1 MKTVHKIVL
10 KVLSVLMLVGGGSLL
25 MMRINFT
32 TYYDM
37 VRLFK
42 EYFWTPYGL
51 VLGVVLIVLG
61 FVGLLP
67 VSAPKRIRN
76 TISFSGTHGDVL
88 IELDSVEAN
97 LGRVVSKMPEVKKIK
112 VKVTPSEDSHRAVV
126 HSDVL
131 MYKGASGDSARE
143 IANRIADHLM
153 DVAVNILG
161 VEEVTKVDLNV
172 RDIIIDA
179 NQLLLAQ
186 ARPSPVSP
194 EPVAAAPIEAAAATP
209 QEGPSEALISSQ
221 ETPAP
226 EAGRAGSWALENAG
240 PAREQPDDTEDAA
253 SANQPLN
260 EGKERF
266 DPFEESP
273 RDQPRPGTQA

>member
-97 LGRVVSKMPEVKKIK
+97 LGRVVSKMPEVKKSLQA
-112 VKVTPSEDSHRAVV
+112 TE
-126 HSDVL
+126 
-131 MYKGASGDSARE
+131 SGSPARTRWLKAHVRLE
-143 IANRIADHLM
+143 AIAETLRF
-153 DVAVNILG
+153 ILG
-161 VEEVTKVDLNV
+161 
-172 RDIIIDA
+172 
-179 NQLLLAQ
+179 Q
-186 ARPSPVSP
+186 AK
-194 EPVAAAPIEAAAATP
+194 E
-209 QEGPSEALISSQ
+209 L
-221 ETPAP
+221 
-226 EAGRAGSWALENAG
+226 
-240 PAREQPDDTEDAA
+240 
-253 SANQPLN
+253 PL
-260 EGKERF
+260 
-266 DPFEESP
+266 
-273 RDQPRPGTQA
+273 